1 MTGLEY
7 TYTELPTI
15 EQLQKMQ
22 QLPGGLG
29 WEHIEA
35 NHLAPTPEQR
45 DDYHEVLL
53 IPRLQRQLREINL
66 DDNKQPWLDERR
78 INQAI
83 SQLQNLGPGK
93 LMEKNETL
101 TKLLLTGVKVEGL
114 TGKQI
119 TINLIDFDHPK
130 RNDFLAISQ
139 FRIDPPGVKGPNG
152 HYRPDIILFVNGIPL
167 VVIECKAPGA
177 DMLKSGIQDLLK
189 YSNQRHS
196 PLPEGIERLFHYNQL
211 MISCTSGRAVVGTVG
226 SQPKHY
232 LEWKDTSP
240 FDSNLIAQVLDI
252 TNPTL
257 PDEELISSAANY
269 LLPEDKSDKY
279 CPTAFRSP
287 LTPLFKGGTGVK
299 ASLKKG
305 GTGVKVPLFKG
316 DLGGS
321 NEVLY
326 PVQKSGETLT
336 AVKSGEK
343 LEDLI
348 DPSKLNRRQQ
358 LIAGMLHPANLL
370 DILRHYILF
379 TTKHNRR
386 IKIVPR
392 YQQFRGVSKAVDRL
406 LHGKT
411 KTQHGSE
418 DQRGGIIWHYQ
429 GSGKSLDMVFILR
442 KLRTIPQLQQFKAV
456 IVTDRTDLE
465 DQLQQT
471 ATLSGQTL
479 QVATSIKDLAKK
491 LRQTGP
497 GIVFGMVQKFNK
509 INELKQ
515 YADIEE
521 LNNALNPSENI
532 LLLIDEAHRSHS
544 NTLHAY
550 LSKALPNCAKIGFT
564 GTPIISAK
572 KKKTK
577 DIFANDENPYI
588 DIYSI
593 RDSQKDKVTVPIF
606 YEGLETMGA
615 VKGANTLDQLFEV
628 LFQDYTAEERAAI
641 KSKYVSKKNVLNSK
655 ELMKDK
661 ARHILRHYVTRIMQG
676 KFKAQVAA
684 SDREAC
690 VLYQQYLTAAKDEL
704 IQELESNA
712 VILQSLKLESAP
724 AEYRTLVQ
732 AYPYLDTI
740 KRLEF
745 AAIIS
750 ANSKNDPQAWKQWT
764 DENNH
769 TIYKN
774 RFWKSL
780 DEDGLA
786 FLIVNNKLLVGFD
799 APLEQ
804 VLYVDRSLVEHDL
817 LQAIARTNRT
827 AEGKDYG
834 LIVDYYGIDIAA
846 AMSVYDQE
854 DVDGAWFDIQEELPK
869 LHEAHHR
876 VMNFW
881 QERNLNIYDDKEACV
896 NILNHDE
903 QSRAEFY
910 QLLREFL
917 QAMDAF
923 LPRPQALRYLKDAK
937 KLGELKKL
945 VDDIFRDER
954 PEDAK
959 EKVQA
964 LIDQHIQSQGINL
977 KVSPVNI
984 LDLDFEQRVQQR
996 RSVQTRAAEME
1007 HAIRYHIRTHL
1018 DDDPVYYRNLSD
1030 KLEEILQRLG
1040 ADWNAIATEF
1050 LNLAEKVRAEQTEV
1064 SENQPSARIRPFFNA
1079 LMDTLELPTP
1089 EIATQLQIFTTEL
1102 VDFIYNQSYVIGFW
1116 NDLVA
1121 RENLCKNIWLK
1132 LEDLNVFPDSKLDGL
1147 ADQITQLAERH
1158 DVNRGR

>member
-1 MTGLEY
+1 MSGLED
-7 TYTELPTI
+7 TSTELPTI

-29 WEHIEA
+29 WEHIKA
-35 NHLAPTPEQR
+35 NHLAAIPEQR

-66 DDNKQPWLDERR
+66 DDNRQPWLDERR

-119 TINLIDFDHPK
+119 TINLIDFDHPE

-139 FRIDPPGVKGPNG
+139 FRIDPPGVKGPKG

-196 PLPEGIERLFHYNQL
+196 LLPEGIERLFHYNQL

-240 FDSNLIAQVLDI
+240 FDSNFIAQVLDI

-257 PDEELISSAANY
+257 PEEELISSASNY
-269 LLPEDKSDKY
+269 LLPESS
-279 CPTAFRSP
+279 PTR
-287 LTPLFKGGTGVK
+287 
-299 ASLKKG
+299 
-305 GTGVKVPLFKG
+305 
-316 DLGGS
+316 
-321 NEVLY
+321 E
-326 PVQKSGETLT
+326 GETLT

-358 LIAGMLHPANLL
+358 LIAGMLHPSNLL

-465 DQLQQT
+465 EQLQQT

-509 INELKQ
+509 INELKE

-577 DIFANDENPYI
+577 DIFANDENSYI

-641 KSKYVSKKNVLNSK
+641 KSKYAGKRNVLNAK

-684 SDREAC
+684 SDRQAC

-704 IQELESNA
+704 IQELESKA

-724 AEYRTLVQ
+724 PEYRTLVQ

-750 ANSKNDPQAWKQWT
+750 ANSKKDPQAWKQWT

-774 RFWKSL
+774 RFWKNL

-869 LHEAHHR
+869 LDQAHHR

-903 QSRAEFY
+903 RARAEFY

-996 RSVQTRAAEME
+996 SSVETRAAEME

-1050 LNLAEKVRAEQTEV
+1050 LNLAQKVRAEQTEV

-1079 LMDTLELPTP
+1079 LIDTLDSPTP
-1089 EIATQLQIFTTEL
+1089 EIATKLQTFTTEL

-1158 DVNRGR
+1158 DANRGR

>member
-1 MTGLEY
+1 MGSGLEY
-7 TYTELPTI
+7 THTELPTI
-15 EQLQKMQ
+15 EQLQKMRE
-22 QLPGGLG
+22 LPGSLG
-29 WEHIEA
+29 WEYIEA
-35 NHLAPTPEQR
+35 NHLAAIPEQR
-45 DDYHEVLL
+45 DNYHEVLL
-53 IPRLQRQLREINL
+53 LPRLQRQLRQINL
-66 DDNKQPWLDERR
+66 DPNGQPWLDERR

-114 TGKQI
+114 TGKQT
-119 TINLIDFDHPK
+119 TINLIDFDHPE

-139 FRIDPPGVKGPNG
+139 FRIDPPGVKGPKG

-177 DMLKSGIQDLLK
+177 DMLKSGIQDLLL
-189 YSNQRHS
+189 YSNQRNS
-196 PLPEGIERLFHYNQL
+196 LQPEGIERLFHYNQL

-240 FDSNLIAQVLDI
+240 FDSSLIAQVLDI

-257 PDEELISSAANY
+257 PEEELISSTSNY
-269 LLPEDKSDKY
+269 LLPKSSPINED
-279 CPTAFRSP
+279 
-287 LTPLFKGGTGVK
+287 
-299 ASLKKG
+299 
-305 GTGVKVPLFKG
+305 
-316 DLGGS
+316 
-321 NEVLY
+321 
-326 PVQKSGETLT
+326 ETLA

-348 DPSKLNRRQQ
+348 DLSKLNRRQQ
-358 LIAGMLHPANLL
+358 LIAGMLHPASLL

-392 YQQFRGVSKAVDRL
+392 YQQLRGVSKAVDRL
-406 LHGKT
+406 IHGKT
-411 KTQHGSE
+411 KIEHGSQ

-479 QVATSIKDLAKK
+479 QVAQNIKDLANK

-509 INELKQ
+509 INEAKE

-521 LNNALNPSENI
+521 LNNALNPSEGI

-577 DIFANDENPYI
+577 DIFAHDENPYI

-606 YEGLETMGA
+606 YEGLEAMGA

-641 KSKYVSKKNVLNSK
+641 KSKYVGKKNVLNAK

-661 ARHILRHYVTRIMQG
+661 ARHILRHYVTRIMPD
-676 KFKAQVAA
+676 KFKAQVAG
-684 SDREAC
+684 SDRQAC

-750 ANSKNDPQAWKQWT
+750 ANSKKDPQAWKQWT

-769 TIYKN
+769 TTYKN
-774 RFWKSL
+774 RFWKDL

-869 LHEAHHR
+869 LDEAHRR
-876 VMNFW
+876 VINFW
-881 QERNLNIYDDKEACV
+881 QERNLNIDDDKEACV

-903 QSRAEFY
+903 RSRAEFY

-923 LPRPQALRYLKDAK
+923 LPRPQALRYLNDAK

-977 KVSPVNI
+977 KVAPVNI

-996 RSVQTRAAEME
+996 HSVQTRAAEME
-1007 HAIRYHIRTHL
+1007 HAIRYHIRTNL

-1050 LNLAEKVRAEQTEV
+1050 LNLAQKVRAEQTEV

-1079 LMDTLELPTP
+1079 LIDTLESPTP
-1089 EIATQLQIFTTEL
+1089 EISTQLQTFSTEL
-1102 VDFIYNQSYVIGFW
+1102 VDYIYNQSYVIGFW

-1132 LEDLNVFPDSKLDGL
+1132 LEDLNAFPDSKLDGL

-1158 DVNRGR
+1158 DANRGR

>member
-15 EQLQKMQ
+15 EQLQKMR

-35 NHLAPTPEQR
+35 NYLATIPEQR
-45 DDYHEVLL
+45 DNYHEVLL

-66 DDNKQPWLDERR
+66 DDNGQPWLDQRR

-119 TINLIDFDHPK
+119 TINLIDFDHPE

-139 FRIDPPGVKGPNG
+139 FRIDPPGVKGPKG

-211 MISCTSGRAVVGTVG
+211 MISCTSGRAVVGTMG

-240 FDSNLIAQVLDI
+240 FDSNFIAQVLDI

-269 LLPEDKSDKY
+269 LLPES
-279 CPTAFRSP
+279 SP
-287 LTPLFKGGTGVK
+287 IK
-299 ASLKKG
+299 
-305 GTGVKVPLFKG
+305 
-316 DLGGS
+316 
-321 NEVLY
+321 E
-326 PVQKSGETLT
+326 GEIT

-348 DPSKLNRRQQ
+348 DLSKLNRRQQ

-406 LHGKT
+406 LHAKT

-465 DQLQQT
+465 EQLQQT

-509 INELKQ
+509 INERKE

-593 RDSQKDKVTVPIF
+593 RDSQKDNVTVPIF

-641 KSKYVSKKNVLNSK
+641 KSKYAGKKNVLNAK

-684 SDREAC
+684 SDRQAC

-704 IQELESNA
+704 IQELESKA

-724 AEYRTLVQ
+724 PEYRTLVQ

-750 ANSKNDPQAWKQWT
+750 ANSKKDPQAWKQWT

-804 VLYVDRSLVEHDL
+804 VLYVDRSLIEHDL

-876 VMNFW
+876 IMNFW

-903 QSRAEFY
+903 RSRAEFY

-917 QAMDAF
+917 QAIDAF

-945 VDDIFRDER
+945 VDDIFRDEH

-996 RSVQTRAAEME
+996 RSVETRAAQME

-1050 LNLAEKVRAEQTEV
+1050 LNLAQKVRAEQTEV

-1079 LMDTLELPTP
+1079 LIDTLESSTP
-1089 EIATQLQIFTTEL
+1089 EIATKLQIFTTEL

-1132 LEDLNVFPDSKLDGL
+1132 LEDLNIFPYSKLDGL

-1158 DVNRGR
+1158 DANRGR

>member
-1 MTGLEY
+1 
-7 TYTELPTI
+7 
-15 EQLQKMQ
+15 
-22 QLPGGLG
+22 
-29 WEHIEA
+29 
-35 NHLAPTPEQR
+35 
-45 DDYHEVLL
+45 
-53 IPRLQRQLREINL
+53 
-66 DDNKQPWLDERR
+66 
-78 INQAI
+78 
-83 SQLQNLGPGK
+83 
-93 LMEKNETL
+93 
-101 TKLLLTGVKVEGL
+101 
-114 TGKQI
+114 
-119 TINLIDFDHPK
+119 
-130 RNDFLAISQ
+130 
-139 FRIDPPGVKGPNG
+139 
-152 HYRPDIILFVNGIPL
+152 
-167 VVIECKAPGA
+167 
-177 DMLKSGIQDLLK
+177 
-189 YSNQRHS
+189 
-196 PLPEGIERLFHYNQL
+196 
-211 MISCTSGRAVVGTVG
+211 
-226 SQPKHY
+226 
-232 LEWKDTSP
+232 
-240 FDSNLIAQVLDI
+240 
-252 TNPTL
+252 
-257 PDEELISSAANY
+257 
-269 LLPEDKSDKY
+269 
-279 CPTAFRSP
+279 
-287 LTPLFKGGTGVK
+287 
-299 ASLKKG
+299 
-305 GTGVKVPLFKG
+305 
-316 DLGGS
+316 
-321 NEVLY
+321 
-326 PVQKSGETLT
+326 
-336 AVKSGEK
+336 
-343 LEDLI
+343 
-348 DPSKLNRRQQ
+348 
-358 LIAGMLHPANLL
+358 
-370 DILRHYILF
+370 
-379 TTKHNRR
+379 
-386 IKIVPR
+386 
-392 YQQFRGVSKAVDRL
+392 
-406 LHGKT
+406 
-411 KTQHGSE
+411 
-418 DQRGGIIWHYQ
+418 
-429 GSGKSLDMVFILR
+429 
-442 KLRTIPQLQQFKAV
+442 
-456 IVTDRTDLE
+456 
-465 DQLQQT
+465 
-471 ATLSGQTL
+471 
-479 QVATSIKDLAKK
+479 
-491 LRQTGP
+491 
-497 GIVFGMVQKFNK
+497 
-509 INELKQ
+509 
-515 YADIEE
+515 
-521 LNNALNPSENI
+521 
-532 LLLIDEAHRSHS
+532 
-544 NTLHAY
+544 
-550 LSKALPNCAKIGFT
+550 
-564 GTPIISAK
+564 
-572 KKKTK
+572 
-577 DIFANDENPYI
+577 
-588 DIYSI
+588 
-593 RDSQKDKVTVPIF
+593 
-606 YEGLETMGA
+606 MGA

-641 KSKYVSKKNVLNSK
+641 KSKYAGKRNVLNAK

-661 ARHILRHYVTRIMQG
+661 ARHILRHYVTRIMQS

-684 SDREAC
+684 SDRQAC

-724 AEYRTLVQ
+724 PEYRTLVQ

-750 ANSKNDPQAWKQWT
+750 ANSKKDPQTWKQWT

-774 RFWKSL
+774 RFWKNL

-869 LHEAHHR
+869 LDQAHHR

-903 QSRAEFY
+903 RSRAEFY

-964 LIDQHIQSQGINL
+964 LIDQHIQSHGINL

-1050 LNLAEKVRAEQTEV
+1050 LNLAQKVRAEQTEV

-1079 LMDTLELPTP
+1079 LIDTLESSTP

-1158 DVNRGR
+1158 DANRGR

>member
-1 MTGLEY
+1 MGSGLEY
-7 TYTELPTI
+7 TSTELPTI
-15 EQLQKMQ
+15 EQLQKMR

-29 WEHIEA
+29 WEYIEA
-35 NHLAPTPEQR
+35 NHLAATPEQR
-45 DDYHEVLL
+45 DNYHEVLL
-53 IPRLQRQLREINL
+53 LTRLQRQLREINL
-66 DDNKQPWLDERR
+66 DPNGQPWLDQHR

-83 SQLQNLGPGK
+83 NQLQNLGPGK

-114 TGKQI
+114 TGKQT
-119 TINLIDFDHPK
+119 TINLIDFDHPE

-139 FRIDPPGVKGPNG
+139 FRIDPPGVNGPKG

-177 DMLKSGIQDLLK
+177 DMLKSGIQDLLL
-189 YSNQRHS
+189 YSNQRNS
-196 PLPEGIERLFHYNQL
+196 LQPEGIERLFHYNQL

-240 FDSNLIAQVLDI
+240 FDSSLIAQVLDI

-257 PDEELISSAANY
+257 PEEELISSASNY
-269 LLPEDKSDKY
+269 LLPES
-279 CPTAFRSP
+279 S
-287 LTPLFKGGTGVK
+287 LT
-299 ASLKKG
+299 
-305 GTGVKVPLFKG
+305 
-316 DLGGS
+316 
-321 NEVLY
+321 NE
-326 PVQKSGETLT
+326 GETLA

-348 DPSKLNRRQQ
+348 DLSKLNRRQQ
-358 LIAGMLHPANLL
+358 LIAGMLHPASLL

-392 YQQFRGVSKAVDRL
+392 YQQFRGVSKAIDRL
-406 LHGKT
+406 IHGKT
-411 KTQHGSE
+411 KIEHGSQ

-442 KLRTIPQLQQFKAV
+442 KLRTIPQLQQFKAI

-479 QVATSIKDLAKK
+479 QVAQNIKDLANK

-509 INELKQ
+509 INEAKE

-521 LNNALNPSENI
+521 LNNALNPSEGI

-577 DIFANDENPYI
+577 DIFAHDENSYI

-593 RDSQKDKVTVPIF
+593 RDSQKDNVTVPIF

-615 VKGANTLDQLFEV
+615 VKGATTLDQLFEV

-641 KSKYVSKKNVLNSK
+641 KSKYVGKKNVLNAK

-661 ARHILRHYVTRIMQG
+661 ARHILRHYVTRIMPD

-684 SDREAC
+684 SNRQAC

-712 VILQSLKLESAP
+712 VILQSLTLESAP
-724 AEYRTLVQ
+724 AQYRTLVQ

-750 ANSKNDPQAWKQWT
+750 ANSKQDPQAWKQWT

-769 TIYKN
+769 TTYKN
-774 RFWKSL
+774 RFWKNL

-869 LHEAHHR
+869 LDEAHRR
-876 VMNFW
+876 VINFW
-881 QERNLNIYDDKEACV
+881 QERNLNIDDDKEACV

-903 QSRAEFY
+903 RSRAEFY

-984 LDLDFEQRVQQR
+984 LDLDFEQRIQQR
-996 RSVQTRAAEME
+996 HSVQTRAAEME

-1040 ADWNAIATEF
+1040 ANWDAIATEF
-1050 LNLAEKVRAEQTEV
+1050 LNLAQKVRTEQTEV

-1079 LMDTLELPTP
+1079 LIDALDSPTP
-1089 EIATQLQIFTTEL
+1089 EISIQLQTFSTEL
-1102 VDFIYNQSYVIGFW
+1102 VDYIYSQSYVIGFW

-1158 DVNRGR
+1158 DANRGR

>member
-1 MTGLEY
+1 MGSGLEE

-15 EQLQKMQ
+15 EQLQKMR

-29 WEHIEA
+29 WEHIKA
-35 NHLAPTPEQR
+35 NPLATIPEQR

-53 IPRLQRQLREINL
+53 LSRLQRQLREINL
-66 DDNKQPWLDERR
+66 DPNGQPWLDQHR

-83 SQLQNLGPGK
+83 NQLQNLGPGK

-114 TGKQI
+114 TGKQT
-119 TINLIDFDHPK
+119 TINLIDFDHPE

-139 FRIDPPGVKGPNG
+139 FRIDPPGVNGPKG

-177 DMLKSGIQDLLK
+177 DMLKSGIQDLLL
-189 YSNQRHS
+189 YSNQRNS
-196 PLPEGIERLFHYNQL
+196 LQPEGIERLFHYNQL

-240 FDSNLIAQVLDI
+240 FDSSLIAQILDI

-257 PDEELISSAANY
+257 PEEELISSASNY
-269 LLPEDKSDKY
+269 LLPESS
-279 CPTAFRSP
+279 PT
-287 LTPLFKGGTGVK
+287 
-299 ASLKKG
+299 
-305 GTGVKVPLFKG
+305 
-316 DLGGS
+316 
-321 NEVLY
+321 NED
-326 PVQKSGETLT
+326 ETLA

-348 DPSKLNRRQQ
+348 DLSKLNRRQQ

-406 LHGKT
+406 IHGKT
-411 KTQHGSE
+411 KTEHGSQ

-465 DQLQQT
+465 DQLSET

-479 QVATSIKDLAKK
+479 QVAQNIKDLAKK

-509 INELKQ
+509 INEAKE

-521 LNNALNPSENI
+521 LNNALNPSEGI

-577 DIFANDENPYI
+577 DIFAHDENPYI

-593 RDSQKDKVTVPIF
+593 RDSQKDNVTVPIF

-615 VKGANTLDQLFEV
+615 VKGATTLDQLFEV

-641 KSKYVSKKNVLNSK
+641 KSKYAGKKNVLNAK

-661 ARHILRHYVTRIMQG
+661 ARHILRHYVTRIMPD

-684 SDREAC
+684 SDRQAC
-690 VLYQQYLTAAKDEL
+690 VLYQQYLTAAKEEL
-704 IQELESNA
+704 IQELESKA

-724 AEYRTLVQ
+724 TEYRTLVQ

-750 ANSKNDPQAWKQWT
+750 ANSKQDPQAWKQWT

-769 TIYKN
+769 TTYKN
-774 RFWKSL
+774 RFWKNL

-869 LHEAHHR
+869 LDEAHHR
-876 VMNFW
+876 AMNFW
-881 QERNLNIYDDKEACV
+881 QERNLNIDDDKEACI

-903 QSRAEFY
+903 RSRAEFY

-1040 ADWNAIATEF
+1040 ANWDAIATEF
-1050 LNLAEKVRAEQTEV
+1050 LNLAQKVRTEQTEV

-1079 LMDTLELPTP
+1079 LIDALDSPTP
-1089 EIATQLQIFTTEL
+1089 EISIQLQTFSTEL
-1102 VDFIYNQSYVIGFW
+1102 VEYIYSQSYVIGFW

>member
-1 MTGLEY
+1 
-7 TYTELPTI
+7 
-15 EQLQKMQ
+15 MQ
-22 QLPGGLG
+22 SK
-29 WEHIEA
+29 
-35 NHLAPTPEQR
+35 NC
-45 DDYHEVLL
+45 LL
-53 IPRLQRQLREINL
+53 
-66 DDNKQPWLDERR
+66 
-78 INQAI
+78 
-83 SQLQNLGPGK
+83 
-93 LMEKNETL
+93 
-101 TKLLLTGVKVEGL
+101 V
-114 TGKQI
+114 
-119 TINLIDFDHPK
+119 
-130 RNDFLAISQ
+130 
-139 FRIDPPGVKGPNG
+139 
-152 HYRPDIILFVNGIPL
+152 
-167 VVIECKAPGA
+167 
-177 DMLKSGIQDLLK
+177 
-189 YSNQRHS
+189 
-196 PLPEGIERLFHYNQL
+196 
-211 MISCTSGRAVVGTVG
+211 
-226 SQPKHY
+226 
-232 LEWKDTSP
+232 
-240 FDSNLIAQVLDI
+240 
-252 TNPTL
+252 
-257 PDEELISSAANY
+257 
-269 LLPEDKSDKY
+269 
-279 CPTAFRSP
+279 
-287 LTPLFKGGTGVK
+287 
-299 ASLKKG
+299 
-305 GTGVKVPLFKG
+305 
-316 DLGGS
+316 
-321 NEVLY
+321 
-326 PVQKSGETLT
+326 
-336 AVKSGEK
+336 
-343 LEDLI
+343 
-348 DPSKLNRRQQ
+348 
-358 LIAGMLHPANLL
+358 
-370 DILRHYILF
+370 
-379 TTKHNRR
+379 
-386 IKIVPR
+386 
-392 YQQFRGVSKAVDRL
+392 
-406 LHGKT
+406 
-411 KTQHGSE
+411 
-418 DQRGGIIWHYQ
+418 
-429 GSGKSLDMVFILR
+429 
-442 KLRTIPQLQQFKAV
+442 
-456 IVTDRTDLE
+456 
-465 DQLQQT
+465 
-471 ATLSGQTL
+471 
-479 QVATSIKDLAKK
+479 
-491 LRQTGP
+491 
-497 GIVFGMVQKFNK
+497 
-509 INELKQ
+509 
-515 YADIEE
+515 
-521 LNNALNPSENI
+521 
-532 LLLIDEAHRSHS
+532 
-544 NTLHAY
+544 
-550 LSKALPNCAKIGFT
+550 
-564 GTPIISAK
+564 
-572 KKKTK
+572 
-577 DIFANDENPYI
+577 
-588 DIYSI
+588 
-593 RDSQKDKVTVPIF
+593 
-606 YEGLETMGA
+606 MGA
-615 VKGANTLDQLFEV
+615 VKGAKTLDQLFEV

-641 KSKYVSKKNVLNSK
+641 KSKYVGKKNVLNSK

-684 SDREAC
+684 SDRDAC

-712 VILQSLKLESAP
+712 IILQSLKLESAP
-724 AEYRTLVQ
+724 PEYRTLVQ

-750 ANSKNDPQAWKQWT
+750 ANSKKDPQAWKQWT

-774 RFWKSL
+774 RFWKNL

-854 DVDGAWFDIQEELPK
+854 DVDGAWFDVQEELPK
-869 LHEAHHR
+869 LHEAHQR

-903 QSRAEFY
+903 RSRAEFY

-937 KLGELKKL
+937 KVGELKKL

-996 RSVQTRAAEME
+996 RSVETRAAQME

-1050 LNLAEKVRAEQTEV
+1050 LNLAQKVRAEQTEV
-1064 SENQPSARIRPFFNA
+1064 SENQPSVRIRPFFNI
-1079 LMDTLELPTP
+1079 LIDTLESPTP
-1089 EIATQLQIFTTEL
+1089 EITAKLQTFTTEL

-1121 RENLCKNIWLK
+1121 REILCKNIWLK
-1132 LEDLNVFPDSKLDGL
+1132 LEDLNVFPDSKLDSL

-1158 DVNRGR
+1158 DANRGR

>member
-1 MTGLEY
+1 MSGLEY
-7 TYTELPTI
+7 TSTELPTI
-15 EQLQKMQ
+15 KQLQKMR

-29 WEHIEA
+29 WEHIKA
-35 NHLAPTPEQR
+35 NHLATTPEQR
-45 DDYHEVLL
+45 DNYHEVLL

-66 DDNKQPWLDERR
+66 DPNGKPWLDERR

-114 TGKQI
+114 TGKQT
-119 TINLIDFDHPK
+119 TINLIDFDHPE

-139 FRIDPPGVKGPNG
+139 FRIDPPGVKGPKG

-177 DMLKSGIQDLLK
+177 DMLNSGIEDLLI
-189 YSNQRHS
+189 YSNQRQS
-196 PLPEGIERLFHYNQL
+196 QLPEGIERLFHYNQL

-240 FDSNLIAQVLDI
+240 FDSSFIAQVLDI

-257 PDEELISSAANY
+257 PEEELISSTRR
-269 LLPEDKSDKY
+269 LKS
-279 CPTAFRSP
+279 RLHEQSLSP
-287 LTPLFKGGTGVK
+287 QATKPLFFPESAQADFV
-299 ASLKKG
+299 SLAA
-305 GTGVKVPLFKG
+305 T
-316 DLGGS
+316 S
-321 NEVLY
+321 
-326 PVQKSGETLT
+326 SR
-336 AVKSGEK
+336 SGEK

-348 DPSKLNRRQQ
+348 DISGLNRRQQ

-392 YQQFRGVSKAVDRL
+392 YQQFRGVSKAVERL

-411 KTQHGSE
+411 KTQHGSQ

-465 DQLQQT
+465 DQLSET

-479 QVATSIKDLAKK
+479 QVAQSIKDLAKK

-509 INELKQ
+509 INEAKE
-515 YADIEE
+515 YADIDE

-577 DIFANDENPYI
+577 DIFAHDENPYI

-615 VKGANTLDQLFEV
+615 VKGATTLDQLFEV
-628 LFQDYTAEERAAI
+628 LFQDYTAEEQAAI
-641 KSKYVSKKNVLNSK
+641 KSKYAGKRNVLNAK

-690 VLYQQYLTAAKDEL
+690 VLYQEYLTAAKAEL
-704 IQELESNA
+704 IQELESKA
-712 VILQSLKLESAP
+712 VILQTLTLESAP
-724 AEYRTLVQ
+724 AAYRTLVQ

-750 ANSKNDPQAWKQWT
+750 ANSKQDPQAWKQWT

-769 TIYKN
+769 TTYKN
-774 RFWKSL
+774 RFWKNL

-834 LIVDYYGIDIAA
+834 LIVDYYGIDIAT

-869 LHEAHHR
+869 LDEAHHR

-903 QSRAEFY
+903 RSRAEFY

-964 LIDQHIQSQGINL
+964 LIDEHIQSQGINL
-977 KVSPVNI
+977 KVLPVNI
-984 LDLDFEQRVQQR
+984 LDFDFEQRVQQR

-1050 LNLAEKVRAEQTEV
+1050 LNLAQKVRAEQTEV

-1079 LMDTLELPTP
+1079 LIDTLDSPTP
-1089 EIATQLQIFTTEL
+1089 EISTQLQTFTTEL

-1116 NDLVA
+1116 SDLVA
-1121 RENLCKNIWLK
+1121 RENLSKNIWLK
-1132 LEDLNVFPDSKLDGL
+1132 LEDLNVFPDSKLDSL

-1158 DVNRGR
+1158 DANRGR

>member
-35 NHLAPTPEQR
+35 NPFATTPEQR

-66 DDNKQPWLDERR
+66 DDNGQPWLDQRR

-119 TINLIDFDHPK
+119 TINLIDFDHPE

-240 FDSNLIAQVLDI
+240 FDSDLIAQVLDI

-269 LLPEDKSDKY
+269 LLPDS
-279 CPTAFRSP
+279 PTQ
-287 LTPLFKGGTGVK
+287 
-299 ASLKKG
+299 
-305 GTGVKVPLFKG
+305 
-316 DLGGS
+316 
-321 NEVLY
+321 E
-326 PVQKSGETLT
+326 GEIT

-348 DPSKLNRRQQ
+348 DPSQLNRRQQ

-406 LHGKT
+406 LHAKT
-411 KTQHGSE
+411 KTQHGSQ

-465 DQLQQT
+465 EQLQQT

-509 INELKQ
+509 INERKDLSHPASLSYEEREEHENQDLKPLSASGRGLERGLNIEK

-641 KSKYVSKKNVLNSK
+641 KSKYVGKKNVLNSK

-661 ARHILRHYVTRIMQG
+661 AKHILRHYVTRIMQG

-704 IQELESNA
+704 IQDLESKA
-712 VILQSLKLESAP
+712 LILQSLKLESAP

-732 AYPYLDTI
+732 AYFYLDTI

-774 RFWKSL
+774 RFWKNL

-869 LHEAHHR
+869 LHQAYQR

-881 QERNLNIYDDKEACV
+881 QERNLNIDDDKEACV

-996 RSVQTRAAEME
+996 RSVQTRAAQME

-1050 LNLAEKVRAEQTEV
+1050 LNLAQKVRAEQTEV

-1079 LMDTLELPTP
+1079 LIDTLESSTP
-1089 EIATQLQIFTTEL
+1089 EIATQLQTFTTEL

-1132 LEDLNVFPDSKLDGL
+1132 LEGLNIFPDSKLDGL

-1158 DVNRGR
+1158 DANRGR

>member
-35 NHLAPTPEQR
+35 NHLAAISELR

-66 DDNKQPWLDERR
+66 DDNGQPWLDERR

-119 TINLIDFDHPK
+119 TINLIDFDHPE

-139 FRIDPPGVKGPNG
+139 FRIDPPGVKGPKG

-196 PLPEGIERLFHYNQL
+196 PLLEGIERLFHYNQL

-257 PDEELISSAANY
+257 PEEELISSASNY
-269 LLPEDKSDKY
+269 LLPESS
-279 CPTAFRSP
+279 PT
-287 LTPLFKGGTGVK
+287 KE
-299 ASLKKG
+299 
-305 GTGVKVPLFKG
+305 
-316 DLGGS
+316 D
-321 NEVLY
+321 
-326 PVQKSGETLT
+326 ETLT

-509 INELKQ
+509 INELKDLSHPASLSYEEREEQ
-515 YADIEE
+515 SESENQGLKPLSTSGRGLERGLTDIEEYADIDK

-628 LFQDYTAEERAAI
+628 LFQDYTAKERAAI
-641 KSKYVSKKNVLNSK
+641 KSKYVGKKNVLNSK

-684 SDREAC
+684 SDRQAC

-704 IQELESNA
+704 IQELESKA
-712 VILQSLKLESAP
+712 IILQSLKLESAP

-774 RFWKSL
+774 RFWKNL

-881 QERNLNIYDDKEACV
+881 QECNLNIYDDKEACI

-903 QSRAEFY
+903 RARAEFY

-996 RSVQTRAAEME
+996 SSVQTRAAEME

-1050 LNLAEKVRAEQTEV
+1050 LNLAQKVRAEHTEV

-1079 LMDTLELPTP
+1079 LIDTLESSTP
-1089 EIATQLQIFTTEL
+1089 EITTQLQTFTTEL

-1158 DVNRGR
+1158 DANRSR

>member
-1 MTGLEY
+1 MSGLED
-7 TYTELPTI
+7 TSTELPTI
-15 EQLQKMQ
+15 EQLQKMR

-29 WEHIEA
+29 WEHIKA
-35 NHLAPTPEQR
+35 NHLAAIPEQR

-66 DDNKQPWLDERR
+66 DDNGQPWLDERR

-119 TINLIDFDHPK
+119 TINLIDFDHPE

-139 FRIDPPGVKGPNG
+139 FRIDPPGVKGPKG

-196 PLPEGIERLFHYNQL
+196 LLPEGIERLFHYNQL

-240 FDSNLIAQVLDI
+240 FDSNFIAQVLDI

-257 PDEELISSAANY
+257 PEEELISSASNY
-269 LLPEDKSDKY
+269 LLPESS
-279 CPTAFRSP
+279 PT
-287 LTPLFKGGTGVK
+287 K
-299 ASLKKG
+299 
-305 GTGVKVPLFKG
+305 
-316 DLGGS
+316 
-321 NEVLY
+321 E
-326 PVQKSGETLT
+326 GETLA

-358 LIAGMLHPANLL
+358 LIAGMLHPTNLL

-465 DQLQQT
+465 EQLQQT

-509 INELKQ
+509 INQLKE

-532 LLLIDEAHRSHS
+532 LLLIDEAHRSH
-544 NTLHAY
+544 NKTLHAY
-550 LSKALPNCAKIGFT
+550 LSAALPNCAKIGFT
-564 GTPIISAK
+564 GTPIISAQ
-572 KKKTK
+572 KKKTTE
-577 DIFANDENPYI
+577 IFANDENSYI

-641 KSKYVSKKNVLNSK
+641 KSKYAGKKNVLNAK

-661 ARHILRHYVTRIMQG
+661 ARHILRHYVTRIMQS

-684 SDREAC
+684 SDRQAC

-724 AEYRTLVQ
+724 PEYRTLVQ

-750 ANSKNDPQAWKQWT
+750 ANSKQDPQAWKQWT

-774 RFWKSL
+774 RFWKNL

-869 LHEAHHR
+869 LDEAHHR

-903 QSRAEFY
+903 RSRAEFY

-996 RSVQTRAAEME
+996 HSIETRAAEME

-1050 LNLAEKVRAEQTEV
+1050 LNLAQKVRAEQTEV

-1079 LMDTLELPTP
+1079 LIDTLESSTP

-1158 DVNRGR
+1158 DANRGR